1 MKEWNRRGLV
11 SAQGGKAFTR
21 GSVTTIMRNPSL
33 AALRAYRGEIVADGT
48 WEAILPR
55 ETWEAVRSLL
65 DASDRTVTYTR
76 QGKTITRKVKA
87 DTPRGVRTLLG
98 GLALCRCGNT
108 VTGGQ
113 AARGGYGIYRCDTK
127 TQGDRPG
134 PHLGGVRAAQVD
146 EFVTAVIVGRLSR
159 DDLADLV
166 TPPPDVDA
174 AGLRTEAAAI
184 RQNMDT
190 DAVDELRGVLTRSQ
204 LAARTAWGKQRL
216 NEIGRELAS
225 SAQSSALAPFLAG
238 QRAQAVW
245 DSLDLAR
252 QRAVLRFLATV
263 TVHPAGRG
271 ARTFDPE
278 TVQIGWH
285 S

>member
-1 MKEWNRRGLV
+1 
-11 SAQGGKAFTR
+11 
-21 GSVTTIMRNPSL
+21 
-33 AALRAYRGEIVADGT
+33 
-48 WEAILPR
+48 
-55 ETWEAVRSLL
+55 
-65 DASDRTVTYTR
+65 
-76 QGKTITRKVKA
+76 
-87 DTPRGVRTLLG
+87 
-98 GLALCRCGNT
+98 
-108 VTGGQ
+108 
-113 AARGGYGIYRCDTK
+113 
-127 TQGDRPG
+127 
-134 PHLGGVRAAQVD
+134 
-146 EFVTAVIVGRLSR
+146 
-159 DDLADLV
+159 
-166 TPPPDVDA
+166 VDA